1 MQIKRNLG
9 LKNRLSYNESHR
21 VWQSPMAP
29 QLLTDQHPTASVDTS
44 VDISYLVIEDDKP
57 VDNFQ
62 SAQQQRFLVQT
73 LYDSQALP
81 VPFLAEAN
89 VGLFYQLKE
98 DPIVPDVL
106 LSLGIQR
113 GDDYSQ
119 RENRSYFVWEL
130 GKLPELCIEIVSN
143 QEGDEVDLSRKSKR
157 KGKTFAKK
165 DRYSE
170 IGVQYYVVFDPLDQ
184 IQAEMNY
191 AKAKV
196 WTYSPDGSGY
206 SETLAQSINEVGQ
219 YIWLD
224 RIGVGLTLWRGE
236 FEENVTRVWLRWCDI
251 NGNVILTGAER
262 ARLSDRR
269 ADNAEAKAQR
279 LADRLRELGLN
290 PDEL

>member
-1 MQIKRNLG
+1 M
-9 LKNRLSYNESHR
+9 S
-21 VWQSPMAP
+21 
-29 QLLTDQHPTASVDTS
+29 QLLTDQQKLTTSVDTS
-44 VDISYLVIEDDKP
+44 VDISHLVIEDDTP

-106 LSLGIQR
+106 LSLGVQR

-143 QEGDEVDLSRKSKR
+143 QEGDEVNLSRKSKR
-157 KGKTFAKK
+157 KGKTFTKK
-165 DRYSE
+165 DRYGE
-170 IGVQYYVVFDPLDQ
+170 IGVRYYVVFDPLEQ
-184 IQAEMNY
+184 IQADIGY

-196 WTYSPDGSGY
+196 WAYSPDGSGY
-206 SETLAQSINEVGQ
+206 SETLAQSINELGQ

-224 RIGVGLTLWRGE
+224 TIGVGLTLWRGE
-236 FEENVTRVWLRWCDI
+236 FEENVTRVWLRWCDVD
-251 NGNVILTGAER
+251 GNVILTGAER
-262 ARLSDRR
+262 AKLSDRR
-269 ADNAEAKAQR
+269 ADSADRRADSAEAKAER

-290 PDEL
+290 PDDL

>member
-1 MQIKRNLG
+1 M
-9 LKNRLSYNESHR
+9 S
-21 VWQSPMAP
+21 
-29 QLLTDQHPTASVDTS
+29 QLLTDQQQLTTS
-44 VDISYLVIEDDKP
+44 VDISHLVIEDDKP

-73 LYDSQALP
+73 LYDSEALP

-106 LSLGIQR
+106 LSLGVQR
-113 GDDYSQ
+113 GGDYSQ

-143 QEGDEVDLSRKSKR
+143 QEGDEVHLSRKSKR
-157 KGKTFAKK
+157 KGKTFTKK
-165 DRYSE
+165 DRYGE
-170 IGVQYYVVFDPLDQ
+170 IGVRYYVVFDPLEQ
-184 IQAEMNY
+184 IQADIDY

-196 WTYSPDGSGY
+196 WTYSPEGRGY
-206 SETLAQSINEVGQ
+206 SETLTQSLNELGQ

-224 RIGVGLTLWRGE
+224 TIGVGLTLWRGE
-236 FEENVTRVWLRWCDI
+236 FEENVRRVWLRWCDVD
-251 NGNVILTGAER
+251 GNVILTGAER
-262 ARLSDRR
+262 AKLSDRR
-269 ADNAEAKAQR
+269 ADSADRRADSAEAKAQR

-290 PDEL
+290 PDDL

>member
-1 MQIKRNLG
+1 MLDQGITYDEKRTRWL
-9 LKNRLSYNESHR
+9 
-21 VWQSPMAP
+21 V
-29 QLLTDQHPTASVDTS
+29 QHPTASVDTS
-44 VDISYLVIEDDKP
+44 VDISHLVIEDDKP

-81 VPFLAEAN
+81 VRFLAEAN

-157 KGKTFAKK
+157 KGKTVSKK

-184 IQAEMNY
+184 IQSEMGY

-196 WTYSPDGSGY
+196 WTYSPDATGY

-251 NGNVILTGAER
+251 DGNVILTGAER
-262 ARLSDRR
+262 AKLADRRADNSDRRAEDSDRR

>member
-1 MQIKRNLG
+1 M
-9 LKNRLSYNESHR
+9 S
-21 VWQSPMAP
+21 
-29 QLLTDQHPTASVDTS
+29 QLLTDQQQPTTSVDSSVDSS
-44 VDISYLVIEDDKP
+44 VDISNLVLEDDEP

-73 LYDSQALP
+73 LYDSEALP

-106 LSLGIQR
+106 LSLGVQR

-143 QEGDEVDLSRKSKR
+143 QEGDEVTVSRKSKR
-157 KGKTFAKK
+157 KGKTFTKK
-165 DRYSE
+165 DRYGE
-170 IGVQYYVVFDPLDQ
+170 IGVRYYVVFDPLEQ
-184 IQAEMNY
+184 IQADMNY
-191 AKAKV
+191 ATAKV

-219 YIWLD
+219 CIWLD
-224 RIGVGLTLWRGE
+224 TIGVGLTLWRGE

-251 NGNVILTGAER
+251 DGNVIFTGAER
-262 ARLSDRR
+262 AKLSDRR
-269 ADNAEAKAQR
+269 ADNADRRADSADRRADSAEAKAQR

-290 PDEL
+290 PDDL

>member
-1 MQIKRNLG
+1 
-9 LKNRLSYNESHR
+9 
-21 VWQSPMAP
+21 MAP

-44 VDISYLVIEDDKP
+44 LDISHLVLEDDKP

-81 VPFLAEAN
+81 MPFLAEAN
-89 VGLFYQLKE
+89 VGLFYQPKE

-106 LSLGIQR
+106 LSLGVQR

-157 KGKTFAKK
+157 KGKTFTKK
-165 DRYSE
+165 YRYGE

-184 IQAEMNY
+184 IQPEMNY
-191 AKAKV
+191 TKAKV
-196 WTYSPDGSGY
+196 WTYSPDGNGY
-206 SETLAQSINEVGQ
+206 SETLTQSINEVGQ
-219 YIWLD
+219 YVWLD

-236 FEENVTRVWLRWCDI
+236 FEENIARVWLRWCDI
-251 NGNVILTGAER
+251 DGNVILTGAER
-262 ARLSDRR
+262 ARLADRRAENSDRR
-269 ADNAEAKAQR
+269 ADSAEAKAQR
-279 LADRLRELGLN
+279 LADRLRELGLD

>member
-1 MQIKRNLG
+1 M
-9 LKNRLSYNESHR
+9 S
-21 VWQSPMAP
+21 
-29 QLLTDQHPTASVDTS
+29 QLLTDQQQPTTS
-44 VDISYLVIEDDKP
+44 VDISHLVLEDDKP

-106 LSLGIQR
+106 LSLGVQR

-143 QEGDEVDLSRKSKR
+143 QEGDEVNLSRKSKR
-157 KGKTFAKK
+157 KGKTFTKK
-165 DRYSE
+165 DRYGE
-170 IGVQYYVVFDPLDQ
+170 IGVRYYVVFDPLEQ
-184 IQAEMNY
+184 IQADIGY

-196 WTYSPDGSGY
+196 WTYSPDSSGY
-206 SETLAQSINEVGQ
+206 SETLAQSINELGQ

-224 RIGVGLTLWRGE
+224 TIGVGLTLWRGE
-236 FEENVTRVWLRWCDI
+236 FEENITRVWLRWCDVD
-251 NGNVILTGAER
+251 GNVILTGAER
-262 ARLSDRR
+262 AKLSDRR
-269 ADNAEAKAQR
+269 ADSADRRADSAEAKAQR

-290 PDEL
+290 PDDL